1 LCAREK
7 VMSKQA
13 TTYVALIRGI
23 NVGRNTLKM
32 DRLREIC
39 SKLGARDVR
48 TYLQSGNV
56 VFSAAGSSEKWSQ
69 ALENKLVG
77 ETRLPVA
84 VILRTADE
92 IPAIAAGNPF
102 LSENGIDTA
111 RLAVTFL
118 QQPVSKQALA
128 ALSAMDLGSERYH
141 HSGSGKHIYLHCPDG
156 FAKAKL
162 YLLDKVLG
170 QKTTVRN
177 WNTIMKLHEMSR
189 D

>member
-1 LCAREK
+1 LCAQEK
-7 VMSKQA
+7 VMRKEA

-23 NVGRNTLKM
+23 NVGGNTLKM
-32 DRLREIC
+32 GRLREIC
-39 SKLGARDVR
+39 SKLDADNVR

-84 VILRTADE
+84 VIVRTADE
-92 IPAIAAGNPF
+92 IAAIAAGNPF
-102 LSENGIDTA
+102 LPEKGIDTA

-118 QQPVSKQALA
+118 QQPLSKQALA

-141 HSGSGKHIYLHCPDG
+141 YSGKHIYLHCPDG